1 MEEKLEPSTSL
12 SSSARRVQEAMKQL
26 GFEYRVVE
34 LPATTRSAAD
44 AANTIG
50 CKVEQIAK
58 SIVFRARNTDRPVLV
73 IASGVNRVNEKR
85 VGELLSEPIGKAD
98 ADFVRKTTGF
108 AIGGVPPL
116 GHLQRMEIFIDEDLL
131 NYDQIWAAAGTPNA
145 VFGLLP
151 ADLVRMTGGRVTSI
165 K

>member
-1 MEEKLEPSTSL
+1 MEEKLGQPTSL
-12 SSSARRVQEAMKQL
+12 SSSAEKVQDAMKQL

-44 AANTIG
+44 AANAIG
-50 CKVEQIAK
+50 CRVEQIAK
-58 SIVFRARNTDRPVLV
+58 SIIFRTRNTDRPVLV
-73 IASGVNRVNEKR
+73 IASGVNRVNEKK

-108 AIGGVPPL
+108 AIGGIPPL
-116 GHLQRMEIFIDEDLL
+116 GHLQKMEIFIDEDLL
-131 NYDQIWAAAGTPNA
+131 NHDAIWAAAGTPHA
-145 VFGLLP
+145 VFKLLP
-151 ADLVRMTGGRVTSI
+151 ADLVKMTGARVTSI

>member
-1 MEEKLEPSTSL
+1 MEEKREQSASL
-12 SSSARRVQEAMKQL
+12 SSSARKVQEAMKQL

-44 AANTIG
+44 AANAIG

-58 SIVFRARNTDRPVLV
+58 SIVFRARNTGRPVLV
-73 IASGVNRVNEKR
+73 IASGPNRVNEKR

-116 GHLQRMEIFIDEDLL
+116 GHLQKMEILIDEDLL

-145 VFGLLP
+145 VFGLLST
-151 ADLVRMTGGRVTSI
+151 DLVKMTGGRVTSI

>member
-1 MEEKLEPSTSL
+1 MEEKLGQPTSL
-12 SSSARRVQEAMKQL
+12 SSSAQRVQEAMKQL

-34 LPATTRSAAD
+34 LPSTTRSAVD
-44 AANTIG
+44 AANAIG

-58 SIVFRARNTDRPVLV
+58 SIIFRTRNTDRPILV
-73 IASGVNRVNEKR
+73 IASGVNRVNEKS

-116 GHLQRMEIFIDEDLL
+116 GHLQKMEIFIDEDLL
-131 NYDQIWAAAGTPNA
+131 SYDEIWAAAGTPNA

-151 ADLVRMTGGRVTSI
+151 ADLVKMTGGRVTSI

>member
-12 SSSARRVQEAMKQL
+12 SSSARRVQEAMRQL

-44 AANTIG
+44 AANAIG

-58 SIVFRARNTDRPVLV
+58 SIVFRAKNTDRPVLV
-73 IASGVNRVNEKR
+73 IASGVNRVNEKK

-98 ADFVRKTTGF
+98 ADFVRMTTGF

-116 GHLQRMEIFIDEDLL
+116 GHLQKMEIFIDEDLL
-131 NYDQIWAAAGTPNA
+131 HYDQIWAAAGTPNA
-145 VFGLLP
+145 VFGLLST
-151 ADLVRMTGGRVTSI
+151 DLVKMTGGRVMSI